1 MLAQDRRAPTKIYGP
16 HKENLTM
23 AMMKTMMLNGKEYM
37 NIHGCYVPCESESL
51 SDLNADKPST
61 CHLYHLMTYYPADV
75 AQLQKENLLER
86 YLKTVDR
93 LYKNKLNRQ
102 IRMFVEGHHDLNK
115 IDDPNRFM
123 TKLNE
128 IVHEITCQI
137 ENEFVYRP
145 LNKGIV
151 TSLHRKG

>member
-1 MLAQDRRAPTKIYGP
+1 
-16 HKENLTM
+16 M

-37 NIHGCYVPCESESL
+37 NIHGCYVPCEPESL